1 MKLLI
6 ISDIH
11 GDLDSLNKVLKQESF
26 DRLIILG
33 DLLPYSYDYEN
44 NLEDELLTIISQYK
58 NILVLI
64 KGNCDYFLNY
74 AGYDLYAHDEISLT
88 IDKHIMTFTHGHI
101 YYKGYLPKYHGNIF
115 ISGHTHKPLLTKEN
129 DMIYEY

>member
-11 GDLDSLNKVLKQESF
+11 GDIDSFKKVLNEETF

-64 KGNCDYFLNY
+64 
-74 AGYDLYAHDEISLT
+74 LT
-88 IDKHIMTFTHGHI
+88 D
-101 YYKGYLPKYHGNIF
+101 
-115 ISGHTHKPLLTKEN
+115 
-129 DMIYEY
+129 